1 MRKRRGFIIT
11 GSLMITVVLSNSVS
25 SHVQSTN
32 FSTSY
37 PTVICPPSDS
47 SVTSQTSV
55 TSSSTPY
62 RKIQGKNSA
71 FQSIRKLIYASDG
84 NAILLDQPSVTS
96 ITWQGVSG
104 VWAGATLCR
113 APQSDQWFVGG
124 SANVLSKGRIYLVNS
139 GLSEALVDVALWNS
153 KGPLPAK
160 VFPVHQNSTLRISLD
175 SIAAGSDSL
184 VVRVTPRSGR
194 VSSYL
199 VEERSKGLKSLGG
212 DLVNAVDSAGTD
224 LVISGIPHQRTAG
237 NGISHVVRF
246 LVPGTADAHVRVDL
260 ISTDGVFAPVG
271 LDGVNITHGVAT
283 DLVFSP
289 TIASTIFSLRIRSD
303 QPIVAGVLTSLKV
316 KDHTDIVWNAA
327 SPKLV
332 PMTLGV
338 RGLNPTLVFTGDSI
352 LVAISARLTS
362 GKVLKNRL
370 KGSDIAAWRVPDN
383 VSSVDISPSGSIIS
397 GGAIISSNSGVAT
410 FPLVVGSEITR
421 AAVPNAD
428 IAVINR

>member
-1 MRKRRGFIIT
+1 MRKRRGFIIF
-11 GSLMITVVLSNSVS
+11 GSLAITVVLSNSVS

-32 FSTSY
+32 FSISY
-37 PTVICPPSDS
+37 PTVVCPPSDS

-55 TSSSTPY
+55 TSSSTQF
-62 RKIQGKNSA
+62 RKIKGKNSTL
-71 FQSIRKLIYASDG
+71 QSILKLRYVSDG
-84 NAILLDQPSVTS
+84 SAILLDQPSITS

-139 GLSEALVDVALWNS
+139 GLSEALVDIALWNS
-153 KGPLPAK
+153 KGPLPPK
-160 VFPVHQNSTLRISLD
+160 VFPVHQNSTLRIALD
-175 SIAAGSDSL
+175 SIAAGSDRL

-199 VEERSKGLKSLGG
+199 VEEKSKGLESLGG
-212 DLVNAVDSAGTD
+212 DIVNAVDSPAID

-237 NGISHVVRF
+237 KGSSHIIRF

-260 ISTDGVFAPVG
+260 ISTDGIFAPVG
-271 LDGVNITHGVAT
+271 LDGVDIAHGIVT
-283 DLVFSP
+283 DLVFNP

-316 KDHTDIVWNAA
+316 NSHTDMVWNAA
-327 SPKLV
+327 SPTLV
-332 PMTLGV
+332 PMTLAV
-338 RGLNPTLVFTGDSI
+338 RGLNPTFIFTGDSI
-352 LVAISARLTS
+352 SIAISSRMTS
-362 GKVLKNRL
+362 GKVMKNRL
-370 KGSDIAAWRVPDN
+370 TGSGIAAWRVPDN
-383 VSSVDISPSGSIIS
+383 VSSVDVSPSGSIIA
-397 GGAIISSNSGVAT
+397 GGAIISSNSGVAA
-410 FPLVVGSEITR
+410 FPLVVGSELTR
-421 AAVPNAD
+421 AAEPNAD